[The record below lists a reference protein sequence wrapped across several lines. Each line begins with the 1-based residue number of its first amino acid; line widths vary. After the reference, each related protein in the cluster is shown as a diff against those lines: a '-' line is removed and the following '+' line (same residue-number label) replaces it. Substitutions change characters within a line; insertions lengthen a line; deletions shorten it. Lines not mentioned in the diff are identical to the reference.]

1 MPSLSTRAHG
11 VLDYALAGLLI
22 AVPWLLGFA
31 AGGAAMWIP
40 LLVGAAV
47 LLYSAFTDYELGI
60 VKRVQMPAHLWLD
73 AFAGVLLAISPW
85 LWGFDQRVWIP
96 HLVLGLSMV
105 TTAGLTNTIPGYE
118 RRRAR

>member
-31 AGGAAMWIP
+31 VGGAAMWIP
-40 LLVGAAV
+40 VLIGAGL
-47 LLYSAFTDYELGI
+47 LLYSAFTDYELSVI
-60 VKRVQMPAHLWLD
+60 KRIQMPAHLWLD

-96 HLVLGLSMV
+96 HLVLGLSLV
-105 TTAGLTNTIPGYE
+105 AAAGLTNTIPGYE
-118 RRRAR
+118 RRRVR